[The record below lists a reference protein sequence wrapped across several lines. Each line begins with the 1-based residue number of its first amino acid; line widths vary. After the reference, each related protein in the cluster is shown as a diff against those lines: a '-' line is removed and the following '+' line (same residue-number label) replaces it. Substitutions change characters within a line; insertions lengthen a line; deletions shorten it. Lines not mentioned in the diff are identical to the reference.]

1 MFTSALLMAL
11 RPHLGEFAPDKLVDF
26 NMRGGENGDEVGI
39 LVRAL
44 VPDVDALKN
53 LLKAINSRTL
63 GFRRLERDDGIEL
76 TGVGVGEPFGPDGL
90 PLVKIR
96 ARKGQAYLEME
107 IL

>member
-1 MFTSALLMAL
+1 MAQS
-11 RPHLGEFAPDKLVDF
+11 PGLGA
-26 NMRGGENGDEVGI
+26 R
-39 LVRAL
+39 RAT
-44 VPDVDALKN
+44 
-53 LLKAINSRTL
+53 IIRSRTPISPESGTL
-63 GFRRLERDDGIEL
+63 RFRRLEKDDGIEL